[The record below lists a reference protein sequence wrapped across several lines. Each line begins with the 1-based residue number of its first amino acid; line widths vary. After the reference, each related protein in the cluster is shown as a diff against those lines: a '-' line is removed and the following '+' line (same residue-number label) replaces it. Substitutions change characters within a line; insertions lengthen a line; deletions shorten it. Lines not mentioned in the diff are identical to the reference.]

1 MWGHECKTEG
11 GKCPSEGISDK
22 CRQVQGKTQSGQLY
36 KWIPKKET
44 IWGIMAEAL
53 VDVD

>member
-1 MWGHECKTEG
+1 MWGRECKTEG
-11 GKCPSEGISDK
+11 GERLGEGISDEH
-22 CRQVQGKTQSGQLY
+22 RQVRGEMRLGQLY